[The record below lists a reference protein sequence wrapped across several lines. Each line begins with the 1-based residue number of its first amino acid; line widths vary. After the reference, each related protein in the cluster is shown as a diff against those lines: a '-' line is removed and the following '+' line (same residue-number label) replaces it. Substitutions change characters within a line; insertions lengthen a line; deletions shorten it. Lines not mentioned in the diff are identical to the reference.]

1 MKILAKRI
9 ITKIKSNV
17 GGKKL
22 SWSFE
27 IVEHPTLSTPMIKHN
42 GITEVKAN
50 ELGSTE
56 PLKDEL
62 KQDILEVIEERELI
76 EAKALETLFS
86 SDPRV
91 SASMRT
97 FQEARAELRKA
108 GKIDCKVQVDEE
120 TKAKKTFWFVPNTS
134 VNL

>member
-1 MKILAKRI
+1 MKILAKELLP
-9 ITKIKSNV
+9 KLNQHV

-50 ELGSTE
+50 QLGSTE

-62 KQDILEVIEERELI
+62 KQDILEVIED
-76 EAKALETLFS
+76 LE
-86 SDPRV
+86 
-91 SASMRT
+91 
-97 FQEARAELRKA
+97 
-108 GKIDCKVQVDEE
+108 
-120 TKAKKTFWFVPNTS
+120 N
-134 VNL
+134 